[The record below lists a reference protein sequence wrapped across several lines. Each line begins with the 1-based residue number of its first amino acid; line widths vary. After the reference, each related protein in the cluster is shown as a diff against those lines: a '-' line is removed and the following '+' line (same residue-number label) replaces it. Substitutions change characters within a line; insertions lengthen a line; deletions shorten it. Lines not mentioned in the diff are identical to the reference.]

1 MSYLK
6 HIEEWLK
13 NNSYTLDDF
22 SNLNKLE
29 ELKKNLNYKVS
40 VVIPTLEE
48 EDTIENVINYLI
60 RKLVIQNKIIDEIV
74 VIDGGSKDS
83 TIDKI
88 LKLKENNPDEVKF
101 FLQDDILPTICK
113 HKGKGEALWK
123 SLYVT
128 EGDIIIYS
136 DSDIKNFD
144 ERFVVGILGPLLVN
158 NDIKFVKGYYNRP
171 LITSNESKSNEGGR
185 VTELCARPLL
195 NVLYPELSGFIQPL
209 GGEYGGFR
217 EVLEKVEYTSG
228 YGVEVQTLIE
238 IYEKF
243 GLDVMAQTNLIERVH
258 RHQPLNSLSKMS
270 SAIMQTILKRKLS
283 FNKLNSGI
291 LIKNVDQENT
301 FFTKSR
307 TDGQVHC
314 NTGGEVFGNSNF
326 KFANINETTL
336 PQMANLKKEEV
347 NDRPRESAN

>member
-6 HIEEWLK
+6 NLDIWLKANSFSLNNFSDLNNLERLK
-13 NNSYTLDDF
+13 NNSR
-22 SNLNKLE
+22 
-29 ELKKNLNYKVS
+29 YKVS

-48 EDTIENVINYLI
+48 EGTIENVLNYLLK
-60 RKLVIQNKIIDEIV
+60 KLVYDNKIIDELV
-74 VIDGGSKDS
+74 VIDGGSKDN
-83 TIDKI
+83 TIAKVLE
-88 LKLKENNPDEVKF
+88 LKKKNNQYINF
-101 FLQDDILPTICK
+101 FSQDDILPQVCK
-113 HKGKGEALWK
+113 YKGKGEALWK

-128 EGDIIIYS
+128 SGDIIIYS

-144 ERFVVGILGPLLVN
+144 ERFVVGILGPLLL
-158 NDIKFVKGYYNRP
+158 DKGIKFVKGYYNRP
-171 LITSNESKSNEGGR
+171 LITSNETRSNEGGR

-217 EVLEKVEYTSG
+217 DVLEKVEYTSG

-243 GLDVMAQTNLIERVH
+243 GLNVMAQTNLIERVH

-283 FNKLNSGI
+283 FDKLNSGM
-291 LIKNVDQENT
+291 LIKNSEQQNSE
-301 FFTKSR
+301 FTKSR
-307 TDGQVHC
+307 TESQLHC
-314 NTGGEVFGNSNF
+314 NSSGEVFGNNNF
-326 KFANINETTL
+326 KFAKINENIL
-336 PQMANLKKEEV
+336 PAMSKLKEQVNNL
-347 NDRPRESAN
+347 DA